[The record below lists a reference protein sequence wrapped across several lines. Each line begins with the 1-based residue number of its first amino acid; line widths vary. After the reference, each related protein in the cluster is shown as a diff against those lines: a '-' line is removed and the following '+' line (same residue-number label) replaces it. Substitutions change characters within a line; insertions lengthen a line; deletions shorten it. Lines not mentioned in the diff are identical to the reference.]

1 MITITNHQ
9 SQTGRPST
17 SRILLWSASSA
28 VVLLILTCGLM
39 VQFPGLADY
48 ARPRLRFADFSV
60 ENVHQQW
67 GDPKKNLSVDGH
79 FLSVGGARFDS
90 GIGTH
95 APSLLLLRPKGTFR
109 TLSGLCGIDD
119 EADIRGS
126 VVFQIRADAKTLF
139 DSGLRRGGMPALQFV
154 VDLAPLSAVELI
166 TEDGGDGNTLDHA
179 DWLALKL
186 SR

>member
-1 MITITNHQ
+1 MITSHQ
-9 SQTGRPST
+9 SQTRRPST
-17 SRILLWSASSA
+17 LRILLWSASSA
-28 VVLLILTCGLM
+28 VVLLVLTCLLM
-39 VQFPGLADY
+39 EQFPGLADY

-60 ENVHQQW
+60 VNVHQQW
-67 GDPKKNLSVDGH
+67 GTPKKNLSVDRH
-79 FLSVGGARFDS
+79 VLSVGGAKFDS

-95 APSLLLLRPKGTFR
+95 ARSLLLLRPRGTFR
-109 TLSGLCGIDD
+109 TLAGLCGIDD
-119 EADIRGS
+119 ETGTRGS
-126 VVFQIRADAKTLF
+126 VVFQIRADAQTLF

-154 VDLAPLSAVELI
+154 VDITPFSVVELI